1 MKRICAVMAVLVLAF
16 CMFPV
21 SAQSNQL
28 GDVNGNGTIAT
39 DDALLALQAATRKAN
54 LDAGQSSAADV
65 DENGQVTTNDA
76 LMILQYAT
84 QKITSFTQHVHTYV
98 DYRCTGCGAVD
109 KAHVYDYLLLWLR
122 ANGEASGE
130 YIGFYYYDE
139 DWNQYCLGY
148 NESNDTLSIS
158 FLDVDEDYNYYFAL
172 DFNDTFADYEW
183 YTAIHDEIT
192 EEAVA
197 QAIGTMEP
205 ETFTTNS
212 PLSCDVYEGTS
223 GDRPQLLELG
233 RLMSLMTLDWLDQL
247 FAAYD
252 MGITIA
258 DLGFSNLF

>member
-109 KAHVYDYLLLWLR
+109 KTHVYDYLLLWLR
-122 ANGEASGE
+122 ANGETDGE
-130 YIGFYYYDE
+130 HIDFNYYDE
-139 DWNQYCLGY
+139 DGILYGLTYNQSTGLLYV
-148 NESNDTLSIS
+148 S
-158 FLDVDEDYNYYFAL
+158 FLDMQEDYISFVMIDLERTTAG
-172 DFNDTFADYEW
+172 YEW
-183 YTAIHDEIT
+183 YSNIEIAGDT
-192 EEAVA
+192 IAEATGHIDPA
-197 QAIGTMEP
+197 TY
-205 ETFTTNS
+205 TDNS
-212 PLSCDVYEGTS
+212 PLSCDWYEGDS
-223 GDRPQLLELG
+223 SYRSDVLEIS